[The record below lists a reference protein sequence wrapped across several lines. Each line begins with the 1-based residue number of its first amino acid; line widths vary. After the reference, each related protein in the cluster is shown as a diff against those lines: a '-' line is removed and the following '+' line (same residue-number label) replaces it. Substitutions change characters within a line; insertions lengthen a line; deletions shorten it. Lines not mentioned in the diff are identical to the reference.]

1 MREVAII
8 GVGSSLFGK
17 YKDVLPEELGRRAVE
32 AALED
37 SGIPYDKIEVA
48 SCANVYGGMCIGQ
61 SVMKEVGI
69 TRVDMFNVENACAS
83 GSSAFNII
91 YRIIASGECDIGLA
105 FGVEKMTTLA
115 PAQLAPPETD
125 LDANMGL
132 LFPAFFALIMRRYLD
147 RYGVTMEQ
155 VAQVAVKNRHHGC
168 LNPYAQY
175 KDEIGINDVLASRMI
190 ADPITLLQCCP
201 NTDGAAA
208 AVLCAADLANK
219 YCSKPVQV
227 AASVVSSGDYQWR
240 QRDITFS
247 ELTHRTA
254 QRAYEMAGVSP
265 DGIDVCE
272 LHDAFAVNELMHYE
286 ELGFCPVG
294 EGGRFVESG
303 ATSLGGAI
311 PVNVSGGLLSK
322 GHPLAATGVA
332 QLAEIVWQLR
342 GEAGDRQVE
351 GAKVGLAHVLGGAV
365 TGLESGACTVHILKR
380 SE

>member
-1 MREVAII
+1 MREVAVI
-8 GVGSSLFGK
+8 GVGSTVFGK
-17 YKDVLPEELGRRAVE
+17 WKELSLEELGRRAVE

-37 SGIPYDKIEVA
+37 SGVSYDKVQLA
-48 SCANVYGGMCIGQ
+48 CCANVYGGMCLGQ

-69 TRVDMFNVENACAS
+69 TRVEMMNVENACAS
-83 GSSAFNII
+83 GSSAFNIV
-91 YRIIASGECDIGLA
+91 YRAIASGECDVGLA
-105 FGVEKMTTLA
+105 FGVEKMTALG

-168 LNPYAQY
+168 LNPNAQY
-175 KDEIGINDVLASRMI
+175 KNEISISDVLSSRMI
-190 ADPITLLQCCP
+190 ADPITMLQCCP

-208 AVLCAADLANK
+208 TVLCAADLANK
-219 YCSKPVQV
+219 YCSKPVLV
-227 AASVVSSGDYQWR
+227 AASVVASGDYQWR

-247 ELTHRTA
+247 DMTYRTA
-254 QRAYEMAGVSP
+254 QKAYDLAEMKP
-265 DGIDVCE
+265 EDIDVCE

-286 ELGFCPVG
+286 ELGFCDVG

-303 ATSLGGAI
+303 ATSMGGKI

-342 GEAGDRQVE
+342 DEAGQRQVK

-380 SE
+380 G

>member
-8 GVGSSLFGK
+8 GVGSTVFGK
-17 YKDVLPEELGRRAVE
+17 YKDTSAEELGRRAVE

-37 SGIPYDKIEVA
+37 SGVSYDKVELA
-48 SCANVYGGMCIGQ
+48 CCANVYGGMCIGQ

-69 TRVDMFNVENACAS
+69 TRLDIVNVENACAS
-83 GSSAFNII
+83 GSTAFNIV
-91 YRIIASGECDIGLA
+91 YRVIASGECDVGVA
-105 FGVEKMTTLA
+105 FGVEKMTALA

-155 VAQVAVKNRHHGC
+155 VARVAVKNRHHGC

-175 KDEIGINDVLASRMI
+175 KDEITVNDVLSSRMI
-190 ADPITLLQCCP
+190 ADPITMLQCCP

-208 AVLCAADLANK
+208 AVLCAADLATK
-219 YCSKPVQV
+219 YCSKPVRV

-247 ELTHRTA
+247 DLTHRTA
-254 QRAYEMAGVSP
+254 EKAYHVAGMKP
-265 DGIDVCE
+265 DDIDVCE

-286 ELGFCPVG
+286 ELGFCAVG
-294 EGGRFVESG
+294 EGGRLVESG
-303 ATSLGGAI
+303 ATSLGGKI

-342 GEAGDRQVE
+342 GEAGERQVN

-365 TGLESGACTVHILKR
+365 TGLESGACTVHILEKF
-380 SE
+380 

>member
-1 MREVAII
+1 MREVAVI
-8 GVGSSLFGK
+8 GVGSTVFGK
-17 YKDVLPEELGRRAVE
+17 YKDTSTEELGRRAVE
-32 AALED
+32 AALEN
-37 SGIPYDKIEVA
+37 SGVSHDKVEIA
-48 SCANVYGGMCIGQ
+48 CCANVYGGMCIGQ

-69 TRVDMFNVENACAS
+69 TRLDIVNVENACAS
-83 GSSAFNII
+83 GSTAFNVV
-91 YRIIASGECDIGLA
+91 YRVIASGECDIGVA
-105 FGVEKMTTLA
+105 FGVEKMTALG

-175 KDEIGINDVLASRMI
+175 KDEITVNDVLSSRMI

-208 AVLCAADLANK
+208 AVLCAADLATK
-219 YCSKPVQV
+219 YCSKPIRV

-240 QRDITFS
+240 QKDITFS
-247 ELTHRTA
+247 DLTHRTA
-254 QRAYEMAGVSP
+254 EKAYRIAGMNP
-265 DGIDVCE
+265 DDIDVCE

-286 ELGFCPVG
+286 ELGFCAVG
-294 EGGRFVESG
+294 DGGRLVESG
-303 ATSLGGAI
+303 TTSLGGKI
-311 PVNVSGGLLSK
+311 PVNASGGLLSK

-332 QLAEIVWQLR
+332 QLAELVWQLR
-342 GEAGDRQVE
+342 GEAGERQVK

-365 TGLESGACTVHILKR
+365 TGLESGACTVHILEKF
-380 SE
+380 

>member
-1 MREVAII
+1 MRGVAII
-8 GVGSSLFGK
+8 GVGSTIFGK
-17 YKDVLPEELGRRAVE
+17 YRDVSPEELGRRAVE

-37 SGIPYDKIEVA
+37 SSVSYDKVGVA

-61 SVMKEVGI
+61 SVMREVGI
-69 TRVDMFNVENACAS
+69 TKLDLFNVENACAS
-83 GSSAFNII
+83 GSSAFNMI

-125 LDANMGL
+125 LEANMGL

-147 RYGVTMEQ
+147 RYGVTMDQ

-175 KDEIGINDVLASRMI
+175 KDEITIRDVLTSRMI
-190 ADPITLLQCCP
+190 ADPITMLQCCP

-208 AVLCAADLANK
+208 AVLCAADVAHE

-240 QRDITFS
+240 QKDITFS
-247 ELTHRTA
+247 DLTHRTA
-254 QRAYEMAGVSP
+254 RKAYETAELTP
-265 DGIDVCE
+265 DDIDVCE

-286 ELGFCPVG
+286 ELGFCDVG

-303 ATSLGGAI
+303 ATSLGGKI

-342 GEAGDRQVE
+342 GEAGDRQVK
-351 GAKVGLAHVLGGAV
+351 GAKVGLAHVMGGSV
-365 TGLESGACTVHILKR
+365 TGLESGACTVNILK
-380 SE
+380 SL